1 VEGTTAPRN
10 QQPDRSNTRKYASI
24 GCVVLALFFACG
36 LFWLLGQFA
45 NEVGNANTTTANRQP
60 PISIAGPTPAPPN
73 TPERALVVPA
83 GFKPVYKFLRAE
95 DSSISDRNTLEPIK
109 RKTISITLPDGLDRQ
124 TVELNL
130 KHAAHDLYEKEKPH
144 ALIVYGYR
152 EGETGASPYSV
163 GMLTYAP
170 YGDWGRAGE
179 KPPPDKYQAV
189 VEIKDSYL
197 NPDSDAGAES
207 EAAGLEKKA
216 LAGDYQAQRN
226 LAYYLITGE
235 EGVKAD
241 HVMACAWRIV
251 ILKSGHSQADA
262 SDTSNKQFDCDRKLT
277 PAQLRQAESQA
288 TSLLKRIRK

>member
-1 VEGTTAPRN
+1 M
-10 QQPDRSNTRKYASI
+10 
-24 GCVVLALFFACG
+24 LALSFACV
-36 LFWLLGQFA
+36 
-45 NEVGNANTTTANRQP
+45 NRVDNTNTVTAKQQIP
-60 PISIAGPTPAPPN
+60 VSATTPAPASTS
-73 TPERALVVPA
+73 TPERALAVPA

-95 DSSISDRNTLEPIK
+95 DSSIKERNTLEPVK

-152 EGETGASPYSV
+152 KGESGASPHSV

-179 KPPPDKYQAV
+179 KPPLDRYQAV

-197 NPDSDAGAES
+197 NPKPAASAES
-207 EAAGLEKKA
+207 EAGGLEKQA

-226 LAYYLITGE
+226 MAYYLTTGE
-235 EGVKAD
+235 DGVKAD
-241 HVMACAWRIV
+241 PVMACGWRIV
-251 ILKSGHSQADA
+251 ILKFGHPQADA

-277 PAQLRQAESQA
+277 PAELRQAESRA
-288 TSLLKRIRK
+288 AALMKRIRK